1 MPQPPP
7 LWRRACPHRPKGLG
21 GWSVVWR
28 AGGRDLAA
36 RRAKRFPPGASRI
49 RFASRMP
56 DSSSRKRPASR
67 GSCGAAPAASAVDR
81 FGPCFLVA
89 SQERGAAGLCRL
101 TLFATTPGEGDPI
114 PLASENVLVTDAPTA
129 FAPGLFAATDMTRV
143 GAFELRL
150 NDRVLGTASLSPVP
164 PATLNAEGGFKPPP
178 NFTWTTAAEE
188 ELLDRLGRPGTRVG
202 KVTSYFSHETRSSG
216 GS

>member
-1 MPQPPP
+1 MKSRSRSPLNSAAPQPPP
-7 LWRRACPHRPKGLG
+7 LWRRCARTGRKGWVAG
-21 GWSVVWR
+21 RSS
-28 AGGRDLAA
+28 GGRADAISQLAG
-36 RRAKRFPPGASRI
+36 RKRFPPGASRI

-67 GSCGAAPAASAVDR
+67 GSCGKRPSGALAVNR

-129 FAPGLFAATDMTRV
+129 FAPGRFAATDITRV

-188 ELLDRLGRPGTRVG
+188 ELLDRLGRLGREWG
-202 KVTSYFSHETRSSG
+202 K
-216 GS
+216 